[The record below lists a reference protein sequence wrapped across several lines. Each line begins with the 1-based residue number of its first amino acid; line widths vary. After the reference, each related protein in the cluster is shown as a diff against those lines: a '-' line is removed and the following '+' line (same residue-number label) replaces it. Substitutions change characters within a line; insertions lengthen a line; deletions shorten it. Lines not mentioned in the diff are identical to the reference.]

1 MFIKQEFLKSYKNE
15 VTNRYFIQ
23 VDLNDINFLQA
34 YFANKFQ
41 LEVNQQVKIGLDII
55 NDILD
60 RINRVVDN
68 NELAIELLPTLE
80 TLSFGNKE
88 YNKLYF
94 EELEVVKTG
103 LLKIK
108 DDWNEEEYNYF
119 FDSYT
124 KQTFKVAIVETLS
137 RIVEVEAFDEEEARD
152 TVEDDYR
159 LKKIILTAD
168 DFEYVEF
175 NNL

>member
-1 MFIKQEFLKSYKNE
+1 MFIRQEFQRKNK
-15 VTNRYFIQ
+15 VTNRYFIE
-23 VDLNDINFLQA
+23 VDLNNINFLQA
-34 YFANKFQ
+34 YFVNKFQ
-41 LEVNQQVKIGLDII
+41 LEVNQEVEISLDVI

-60 RINRVVDN
+60 RINRVIDN

-103 LLKIK
+103 LLEIK
-108 DDWNEEEYNYF
+108 DGWNEEYNYF
-119 FDSYT
+119 FESYT
-124 KQTFKVAIVETLS
+124 KQKFEVAIVETLS

-152 TVEDDYR
+152 TVEDEYK
-159 LKKIILTAD
+159 LQKIILTAD
-168 DFEYVEF
+168 DFECVEF

>member
-1 MFIKQEFLKSYKNE
+1 MFIQQEFQRKNK
-15 VTNRYFIQ
+15 VTNRYSIE
-23 VDLNDINFLQA
+23 VDLNNINFLQA
-34 YFANKFQ
+34 YFVNKFQ
-41 LEVNQQVKIGLDII
+41 LEVNQEVEISLDVI

-60 RINRVVDN
+60 RINRVIDN

-94 EELEVVKTG
+94 EELEMVKTG
-103 LLKIK
+103 LLEIK
-108 DDWNEEEYNYF
+108 DGWNEEEYNYF
-119 FDSYT
+119 FESYT
-124 KQTFKVAIVETLS
+124 KQKFEVAIVETLS
-137 RIVEVEAFDEEEARD
+137 RIVEVESFDEEEARD

>member
-1 MFIKQEFLKSYKNE
+1 MFIQQEFQRKNK
-15 VTNRYFIQ
+15 VTNRYSIE
-23 VDLNDINFLQA
+23 VDLNNINFLQG
-34 YFANKFQ
+34 YFVNKFQ
-41 LEVNQQVKIGLDII
+41 LEVNQEVEISLDVI

-60 RINRVVDN
+60 RINRVIDN

-103 LLKIK
+103 LLEIK

-119 FDSYT
+119 FESYT
-124 KQTFKVAIVETLS
+124 KQKFEVAIVETLS

-152 TVEDDYR
+152 TVEDEYK
-159 LKKIILTAD
+159 LQKIILTAD
-168 DFEYVEF
+168 DFECVEF

>member
-1 MFIKQEFLKSYKNE
+1 MFIQQEFQRKNK
-15 VTNRYFIQ
+15 VTNRYFIE
-23 VDLNDINFLQA
+23 VDLNNINFLQA
-34 YFANKFQ
+34 YFVNKFQ
-41 LEVNQQVKIGLDII
+41 LEVNQEVEISLDVI

-60 RINRVVDN
+60 RINRVIDN

-94 EELEVVKTG
+94 EELEMVKTG
-103 LLKIK
+103 LLEIK
-108 DDWNEEEYNYF
+108 DGWNEEEYNYLF
-119 FDSYT
+119 ESYT
-124 KQTFKVAIVETLS
+124 KQKFEVAIVETLS

-152 TVEDDYR
+152 TVEDEYR
-159 LKKIILTAD
+159 LQKIILTAD
-168 DFEYVEF
+168 DFESVEF

>member
-1 MFIKQEFLKSYKNE
+1 MFIQQEFQRKNK
-15 VTNRYFIQ
+15 VTNRYFIE
-23 VDLNDINFLQA
+23 VDLNNINFLQA
-34 YFANKFQ
+34 YFVNKFQ
-41 LEVNQQVKIGLDII
+41 LEVNQEVEISLDVI

-60 RINRVVDN
+60 RINRVIDN

-103 LLKIK
+103 LLEIK
-108 DDWNEEEYNYF
+108 DGWNEEEYNYLF
-119 FDSYT
+119 ESYT
-124 KQTFKVAIVETLS
+124 KQKFEVAIVETLS

-152 TVEDDYR
+152 TVEDEYR
-159 LKKIILTAD
+159 LQKIILTAD
-168 DFEYVEF
+168 DFESVEF

>member
-1 MFIKQEFLKSYKNE
+1 MFIQQEFLKSYKNK
-15 VTNRYFIQ
+15 VTNMYFKQ

-41 LEVNQQVKIGLDII
+41 LEVNQEVEIGLDVI

-60 RINRVVDN
+60 RINRVIEN

-103 LLKIK
+103 LLEIK
-108 DDWNEEEYNYF
+108 DGWNEEEYNYLF
-119 FDSYT
+119 ESYT
-124 KQTFKVAIVETLS
+124 KQKFEVAIVETLS

-152 TVEDDYR
+152 TVEDEYR
-159 LKKIILTAD
+159 LQKIILTAD
-168 DFEYVEF
+168 DFESVEF

>member
-1 MFIKQEFLKSYKNE
+1 MFIQQEFQRKNK
-15 VTNRYFIQ
+15 VTNRYFTE
-23 VDLNDINFLQA
+23 VDLNNINFLQA
-34 YFANKFQ
+34 YFVNKFQ
-41 LEVNQQVKIGLDII
+41 LEVNQEVEISLDVI

-60 RINRVVDN
+60 RINRVIDN

-103 LLKIK
+103 LLEIK
-108 DDWNEEEYNYF
+108 DGWNEEEYNYF
-119 FDSYT
+119 FEYYT
-124 KQTFKVAIVETLS
+124 KQKFKVAIVETLS

-152 TVEDDYR
+152 TVEDEYK
-159 LKKIILTAD
+159 LQKIILTAD
-168 DFEYVEF
+168 DFECVEF